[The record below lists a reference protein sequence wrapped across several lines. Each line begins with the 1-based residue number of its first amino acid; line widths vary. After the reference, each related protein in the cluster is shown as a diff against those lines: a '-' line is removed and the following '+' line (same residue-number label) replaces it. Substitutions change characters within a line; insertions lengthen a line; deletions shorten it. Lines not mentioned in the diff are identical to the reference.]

1 MTDDLVVD
9 LQGRDLS
16 TLDAFWDAVAEPCGL
31 PAWFGRN
38 LDAWWD
44 TVESR
49 GISPVID
56 VHDVVVVRVIRS
68 DVSGLF
74 APGNAD
80 GERLARLFAEATR
93 ARLELC

>member
-1 MTDDLVVD
+1 MADGMDELVVD
-9 LQGRDLS
+9 LRGYDLA

-44 TVESR
+44 AVESR

-56 VHDVVVVRVIRS
+56 AHDVVVVRA
-68 DVSGLF
+68 DAAGLF
-74 APGNAD
+74 APGNPD
-80 GERLARLFAEATR
+80 GERLARVFTEAGR
-93 ARLELC
+93 ARLELG